1 MDENDKARRY
11 EMLMS
16 QYITIENEISG
27 IPKLSLEEQMKQVD
41 ATNKQFYNQKNAEIV
56 HGLKLRLM
64 EIQREAQ
71 NLQTGL

>member
-1 MDENDKARRY
+1 MDENEKARRY

-16 QYITIENEISG
+16 QYITVENEISSV
-27 IPKLSLEEQMKQVD
+27 PKLSLEEQMKQVD

-56 HGLKLRLM
+56 HNLKLRLM